1 MADLA
6 GNFHFAVE
14 NKNYSAKYI
23 AEELRRLGILSEH
36 IPELKWQAQQGDDG
50 MHCICAGVDRIRTI
64 HIAGDELK
72 DMGIIS
78 EYGIIEFR
86 PTEED
91 ELMGQDRRHA
101 IAIPLHKINQ
111 ALLKETN
118 DLLASST
125 VTSLFFKSERNYN

>member
-1 MADLA
+1 MVELA

-14 NKNYSAKYI
+14 NKNHSAKYI
-23 AEELRRLGILSEH
+23 AEELRRLGVLNNEV
-36 IPELKWQAQQGDDG
+36 PELEWDVRKEDDG
-50 MHCICAGVDRIRTI
+50 IDYIYAGVDRIRTI

-72 DMGIIS
+72 NMGIIS

-86 PTEED
+86 PTEEE
-91 ELMGQDRRHA
+91 ELMGLDRRHA
-101 IAIPLHKINQ
+101 IAIPLHKINRS
-111 ALLKETN
+111 LLTETN